1 MRLSGLIATLRPGQ
15 SVFLPGSTGEPM
27 GLMEALAEEG
37 AAPLDIT
44 SSYLPGINRVPVD
57 RLPEGSRFRCLFA
70 HPEGTAAARK
80 RGVFRHLPLSYGAF
94 MKHLGERARFD
105 ACIVHVSPPDQ
116 HGLCTLGPAVEFT
129 DMVGRCSGRV
139 LAVINSRLPA
149 LPHSVSLPLSRFAE
163 TAEADAPLREYDIG
177 APSALATAIAKHVAT
192 FVRDGS
198 TLQVGLGKVPDAL
211 MRLVSDRKELKL
223 FSGMLSDGARFL
235 ADRGCLD
242 AAFRHT
248 ACLYLGTQAFYAWL
262 ADRDDFAVAGCDT
275 THSIARLLSLSRF
288 VSVNSAVSVDLFG
301 QANLEML
308 GGRMISGVGGAADFA
323 RGAALAPD
331 GISIVA
337 LPSVSRREAVSRIVP
352 ALDGVCSLPR
362 HDVDVVVTEHGAAD
376 LRGLSLRER
385 AVAIMA
391 VAAPQHLPALER
403 AFADMVDRL

>member
-1 MRLSGLIATLRPGQ
+1 MSLSGLIATLRPGQ

-223 FSGMLSDGARFL
+223 FSGMLRTVRASWPT
-235 ADRGCLD
+235 ADASTPPSGTPPASISGHRRSTPGSRIATTSRSQ
-242 AAFRHT
+242 AATRRIPSHD
-248 ACLYLGTQAFYAWL
+248 C
-262 ADRDDFAVAGCDT
+262 C
-275 THSIARLLSLSRF
+275 LSR
-288 VSVNSAVSVDLFG
+288 VSS
-301 QANLEML
+301 
-308 GGRMISGVGGAADFA
+308 
-323 RGAALAPD
+323 
-331 GISIVA
+331 
-337 LPSVSRREAVSRIVP
+337 PSTRR
-352 ALDGVCSLPR
+352 
-362 HDVDVVVTEHGAAD
+362 
-376 LRGLSLRER
+376 
-385 AVAIMA
+385 
-391 VAAPQHLPALER
+391 
-403 AFADMVDRL
+403 